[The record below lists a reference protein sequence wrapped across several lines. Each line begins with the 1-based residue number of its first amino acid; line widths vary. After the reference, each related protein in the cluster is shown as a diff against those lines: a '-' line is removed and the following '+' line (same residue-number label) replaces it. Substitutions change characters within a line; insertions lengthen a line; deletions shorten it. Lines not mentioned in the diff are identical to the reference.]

1 MLIGNCDLFQ
11 EPRNPGPPDRADSK
25 VAPMQMLTAL
35 HLAAAL
41 LAAPSSGPQCTTL
54 IWLCLKMGE
63 KCIPQFVEIL
73 NEEDEV

>member
-1 MLIGNCDLFQ
+1 MLIGNCDLTQ

-41 LAAPSSGPQCTTL
+41 LAAPSSGPPCATL
-54 IWLCLKMGE
+54 IWFCLKMGQE
-63 KCIPQFVEIL
+63 CIHQFVEIL
-73 NEEDEV
+73 NEENGV